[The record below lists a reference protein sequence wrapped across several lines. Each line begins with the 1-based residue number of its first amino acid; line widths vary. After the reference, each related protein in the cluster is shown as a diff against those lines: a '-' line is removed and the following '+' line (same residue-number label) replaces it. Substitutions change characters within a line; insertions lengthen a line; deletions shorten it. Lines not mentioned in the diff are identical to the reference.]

1 MAGKSKIKINLY
13 DFDGTIYDG
22 DSTVDFIKYTFI
34 KYPKSLLHIPVIIW
48 NAILYALRIQGK
60 TKMKEKFYGILS
72 YIDDIDDFLELF
84 WDTHEK
90 NIMQY
95 YLDKKDHSK
104 DVIISA
110 SPEFLLK
117 PISKRLKVKYLIAS
131 RVDKQTGKTTGYNCH
146 DIEKVKR
153 LNDVFDDYVVLE
165 TYTDSIKSDT
175 PILMLAN
182 KQYLVK
188 HNKVTEI
195 RL

>member
-48 NAILYALRIQGK
+48 NAILYTLRIQGK

>member
-1 MAGKSKIKINLY
+1 
-13 DFDGTIYDG
+13 
-22 DSTVDFIKYTFI
+22 
-34 KYPKSLLHIPVIIW
+34 
-48 NAILYALRIQGK
+48 
-60 TKMKEKFYGILS
+60 MKEKFYGLLK
-72 YIDDIDDFLELF
+72 YVDDIDNHVENF
-84 WDTHEK
+84 WNTHEK
-90 NIMQY
+90 NIMTY
-95 YLDKKDHSK
+95 YKDKKDHSN

-131 RVDKQTGKTTGYNCH
+131 RVDKQTGKTTGLNCH
-146 DIEKVKR
+146 DVEKVKR
-153 LNDVFDDYVVLE
+153 LNDVFDDYLVLE

-182 KQYLVK
+182 RQYLVK

>member
-1 MAGKSKIKINLY
+1 MVR
-13 DFDGTIYDG
+13 T
-22 DSTVDFIKYTFI
+22 
-34 KYPKSLLHIPVIIW
+34 
-48 NAILYALRIQGK
+48 
-60 TKMKEKFYGILS
+60 
-72 YIDDIDDFLELF
+72 
-84 WDTHEK
+84 
-90 NIMQY
+90 
-95 YLDKKDHSK
+95 
-104 DVIISA
+104 A

-153 LNDVFDDYVVLE
+153 LNDVFDDCVVLE

-175 PILMLAN
+175 PILILAN

>member
-1 MAGKSKIKINLY
+1 
-13 DFDGTIYDG
+13 
-22 DSTVDFIKYTFI
+22 
-34 KYPKSLLHIPVIIW
+34 
-48 NAILYALRIQGK
+48 
-60 TKMKEKFYGILS
+60 
-72 YIDDIDDFLELF
+72 
-84 WDTHEK
+84 
-90 NIMQY
+90 MQY
-95 YLDKKDHSK
+95 YKDKKSHKD

-117 PISKRLKVKYLIAS
+117 PISRKLKVKYLIAS
-131 RVDKQTGKTTGYNCH
+131 RVDKETGKTTGYNCH
-146 DIEKVKR
+146 DVEKVKR
-153 LNDVFDDYVVLE
+153 LNEVFDDYVVLE

>member
-48 NAILYALRIQGK
+48 
-60 TKMKEKFYGILS
+60 KEKFYGILS

>member
-1 MAGKSKIKINLY
+1 MAVKSKMKINLY

-22 DSTVDFIKYTFI
+22 DSTVDFIKYTFR

-48 NAILYALRIQGK
+48 NALLYVLHIQGK
-60 TKMKEKFYGILS
+60 TRMKEKFYAIFT
-72 YIDDIDDFLELF
+72 YIDDIDTHLENF
-84 WDTHEK
+84 WNSHEK
-90 NIMQY
+90 NIMKY

-104 DVIISA
+104 DIIISA

-153 LNDVFDDYVVLE
+153 LNEVFDDYLVEE

-182 KQYLVK
+182 RQYLVK
-188 HNKVTEI
+188 HNKVKEI

>member
-1 MAGKSKIKINLY
+1 M
-13 DFDGTIYDG
+13 T
-22 DSTVDFIKYTFI
+22 
-34 KYPKSLLHIPVIIW
+34 
-48 NAILYALRIQGK
+48 R
-60 TKMKEKFYGILS
+60 MKEKFYGILT
-72 YIDDIDDFLELF
+72 YVDDIDKHVENF
-84 WDTHEK
+84 WDSHEK
-90 NIMQY
+90 NIMSY
-95 YLDKKDHSK
+95 YTDKKDHSN

-131 RVDKQTGKTTGYNCH
+131 RVDKQTGKTTGLNCH

-153 LNDVFDDYVVLE
+153 LNDVFEDYLVLE

-188 HNKVTEI
+188 HNKVKEI
-195 RL
+195 RI

>member
-1 MAGKSKIKINLY
+1 MSKVKINLY

-22 DSTVDFIKYTFI
+22 DSTVDFIKYTFK
-34 KYPKSLLHIPVIIW
+34 KYPKSLLHIPCIIW
-48 NAILYALRIQGK
+48 NAFKYVIHLQGK
-60 TKMKEKFYGILS
+60 TKMKEKFYGIFK
-72 YIDDIDDFLELF
+72 YVDDMDSHLDSF
-84 WDTHEK
+84 WNTHEK

-95 YLDKKDHSK
+95 YKDKKSHKD

-117 PISKRLKVKYLIAS
+117 PISRKLKVKYLIAS
-131 RVDKQTGKTTGYNCH
+131 RVDRETGKTTGYNCH
-146 DIEKVKR
+146 DVEKVKR
-153 LNDVFDDYVVLE
+153 LNEVFDDYVVLE

>member
-1 MAGKSKIKINLY
+1 MARKSKIKINLY

-60 TKMKEKFYGILS
+60 TKMKEKFYGILT

-175 PILMLAN
+175 PILILAN

>member
-1 MAGKSKIKINLY
+1 MAVKSKMKINLY

-22 DSTVDFIKYTFI
+22 DSTVDFIKYTFR

-48 NAILYALRIQGK
+48 NALLYVLHIQGK
-60 TKMKEKFYGILS
+60 TKMKEKFYAIFT
-72 YIDDIDDFLELF
+72 YIDDIDTHLENF
-84 WDTHEK
+84 WNSHEK
-90 NIMQY
+90 NIMKY

-104 DVIISA
+104 DIIISA

-131 RVDKQTGKTTGYNCH
+131 RVDKETGKTTGYNCH

-153 LNDVFDDYVVLE
+153 LNEVFDDYLVEE

-182 KQYLVK
+182 RQYLVK
-188 HNKVTEI
+188 HNKVKEI

>member
-1 MAGKSKIKINLY
+1 MAVRSKIKINLY

-22 DSTVDFIKYTFI
+22 DSTVDFFKYTFR
-34 KYPKSLLHIPVIIW
+34 KYPKSLLHIPTIIG
-48 NAILYALRIQGK
+48 NAIKYVLHIQGM
-60 TKMKEKFYGILS
+60 TRMKEKFYGILT
-72 YIDDIDDFLELF
+72 YVDDIDKHVENF
-84 WDTHEK
+84 WDSHEK
-90 NIMQY
+90 NIMSY
-95 YLDKKDHSK
+95 YTDKKDHSN

-131 RVDKQTGKTTGYNCH
+131 RVDKQTGKTTGLNCH

-153 LNDVFDDYVVLE
+153 LNDVFDDYLVLE

-188 HNKVTEI
+188 HNKVKEI
-195 RL
+195 RI

>member
-1 MAGKSKIKINLY
+1 MAVKSKMKINLY

-34 KYPKSLLHIPVIIW
+34 KYPKSLLHIPTMIGS
-48 NAILYALRIQGK
+48 AFLYLIHVHGK
-60 TKMKEKFYGILS
+60 TRMKEKFYGIFK
-72 YIDDIDDFLELF
+72 YIDDIDTHLENF
-84 WDTHEK
+84 WNSHEK
-90 NIMQY
+90 HIMKY

-104 DVIISA
+104 DIIISA

-153 LNDVFDDYVVLE
+153 LNEVFDDYLVEE

-182 KQYLVK
+182 RQYLVK
-188 HNKVTEI
+188 HTKVKEI

>member
-60 TKMKEKFYGILS
+60 TKMKEKFYGILT
-72 YIDDIDDFLELF
+72 YIDDIDEFLELF
-84 WDTHEK
+84 WDKHEK

>member
-1 MAGKSKIKINLY
+1 MASKSKMKINLY

-22 DSTVDFIKYTFI
+22 DSTVDFIKYTFR

-48 NAILYALRIQGK
+48 NALLYVLHIQGK
-60 TKMKEKFYGILS
+60 TRMKEKFYGIFT
-72 YIDDIDDFLELF
+72 YINDIDNHLENF
-84 WDTHEK
+84 WNTHEK
-90 NIMQY
+90 HIMKY

-131 RVDKQTGKTTGYNCH
+131 RVDKETGKTIGYNCH

-153 LNDVFDDYVVLE
+153 LNEVFDDYLVQE

-188 HNKVTEI
+188 HNKVKEI
-195 RL
+195 RI

>member
-1 MAGKSKIKINLY
+1 MSKIKINLY
-13 DFDGTIYDG
+13 DFDGTIYEG

-34 KYPKSLLHIPVIIW
+34 KYPKSLLHIPSIIW
-48 NAILYALRIQGK
+48 NAIKYVLHIQGK
-60 TKMKEKFYGILS
+60 TRMKEGFYGILK
-72 YIDDIDDFLELF
+72 YIDDIDNHLENF
-84 WDTHEK
+84 WNTHEK
-90 NIMQY
+90 NIMKY

-153 LNDVFDDYVVLE
+153 LNDIFDDYLALE
-165 TYTDSIKSDT
+165 AYSDSLKSDK
-175 PILMLAN
+175 PMLMLAN
-182 KQYLVK
+182 KAYIVK
-188 HNKVTEI
+188 HNKVKEI

>member
-1 MAGKSKIKINLY
+1 MSKVKINLY

-22 DSTVDFIKYTFI
+22 DSTFDFIKYTFK
-34 KYPKSLLHIPVIIW
+34 KYPKSMLHIPIIIH
-48 NAILYALRIQGK
+48 NSIKYVLHIQGK
-60 TKMKEKFYGILS
+60 TKMKEKFYGIFK
-72 YIDDIDDFLELF
+72 YIDDMDKHLENF
-84 WDTHEK
+84 WDSHEK
-90 NIMQY
+90 NIMSY
-95 YLDKKDHSK
+95 YLDKKDHSN
-104 DVIISA
+104 DIIISA

-131 RVDKQTGKTTGYNCH
+131 RVDKKTGITDGLNCH
-146 DIEKVKR
+146 DVEKVRR
-153 LNDVFDDYVVLE
+153 LEEVYDDFVVLE

-182 KQYLVK
+182 RQYVVK